1 MSFGPLIILR
11 VHEAMPL
18 IYLLRLASRH
28 MLLSIICCGLMC
40 ACSQLSSPLVA
51 EPVESMAHA
60 LELVPVTVV
69 DDGKMQEL
77 QLQALTIGRALAAE
91 GMLVYVGDRVDPS
104 LDSLVSSGMTII
116 IKRARSVLINVDG
129 REIPFRTRQKHV
141 AGVLADAG
149 VTLTG
154 LDFTH
159 PQLLDYAGD
168 EIRVIRLSE
177 RYRIDYEPIPFD
189 KQWQGV
195 ADLEID
201 QTRMLQ
207 AGKNGLLARRVLVRL
222 HNGVVEE
229 EALVDE
235 WVKIPPV
242 SRVVGYGMQIPIRAM
257 DTPYGPVEYWR
268 AVPMYATS
276 YSPSRAG
283 TPLDAPWFGI
293 TRSGKVLKKGM
304 VAIDMRLIP
313 LGTPLYVPGYG
324 LAIAEDTGSGVRG
337 RMIDLG
343 YEDDNFISWSTY
355 LTVYWR
361 TPVPPPSQIT
371 WILP

>member
-1 MSFGPLIILR
+1 M
-11 VHEAMPL
+11 H
-18 IYLLRLASRH
+18 
-28 MLLSIICCGLMC
+28 
-40 ACSQLSSPLVA
+40 
-51 EPVESMAHA
+51 
-60 LELVPVTVV
+60 
-69 DDGKMQEL
+69 
-77 QLQALTIGRALAAE
+77 
-91 GMLVYVGDRVDPS
+91 
-104 LDSLVSSGMTII
+104 
-116 IKRARSVLINVDG
+116 
-129 REIPFRTRQKHV
+129 
-141 AGVLADAG
+141 
-149 VTLTG
+149 
-154 LDFTH
+154 
-159 PQLLDYAGD
+159 
-168 EIRVIRLSE
+168 
-177 RYRIDYEPIPFD
+177 
-189 KQWQGV
+189 
-195 ADLEID
+195 
-201 QTRMLQ
+201 
-207 AGKNGLLARRVLVRL
+207 
-222 HNGVVEE
+222 
-229 EALVDE
+229 
-235 WVKIPPV
+235 
-242 SRVVGYGMQIPIRAM
+242 IPIRAM

-355 LTVYWR
+355 LTVYLR